1 MLSPDWSLDKSLP
14 SPEGT
19 IVLVIVLLCLSSPVF
34 KIHPQK
40 RAYHCI
46 LEVVRDY
53 VGVVH
58 EMCACRMRCMYHKGP
73 SLFSFHTCSSFFEKY
88 TLMLV
93 LMLSG
98 RSQEFTHARKS
109 DPHDH
114 SLEARYPCFRM
125 HEQCY
130 VKWLVISSPIS
141 PCIIPVYTSQTGLCA
156 I

>member
-1 MLSPDWSLDKSLP
+1 MLSPAWSLDKSLP

-46 LEVVRDY
+46 LEAVRDY

-58 EMCACRMRCMYHKGP
+58 EMCACRMRCMY
-73 SLFSFHTCSSFFEKY
+73 EKY

-125 HEQCY
+125 LEQCY
-130 VKWLVISSPIS
+130 VK
-141 PCIIPVYTSQTGLCA
+141 
-156 I
+156 